1 MVESSKDMLSD
12 QDDTFDSSMK
22 VDTKEK
28 REGNQVLKEVDQNSN
43 NI

>member
-1 MVESSKDMLSD
+1 MGSSKDMLSD
-12 QDDTFDSSMK
+12 QDDTFDCSMK

-28 REGNQVLKEVDQNSN
+28 REINKVLKEVDQNNN